1 MSVRVRTGSFMILH
15 PTNTTF
21 QPTRWLYLAW
31 FQFIV
36 RYRMTALGPAWLLV
50 GPILFISTLGLLFAR
65 VGNVDTAHFIP
76 HLTVGL
82 IVWTLVGN
90 FVTGSTTV
98 FQRHRPQIMQG
109 GMGLTDIVM
118 VEVAS
123 TVIQFLHQ
131 VPIIAG
137 VFLLLGVGVGP
148 GAFLALPGL
157 ALLVLNGVW
166 LTIVFGIIG
175 ARYRDLAEVVQAIMR
190 IAFLATPIIWL
201 PGDAGHGVISA
212 FITFNPFYHFLEIVR
227 APLLGSPIAP
237 LSWAVALSITGV
249 GFALAHFFYR
259 RYGRLVPL
267 WV

>member
-1 MSVRVRTGSFMILH
+1 MQSTNLIGMNVRYD
-15 PTNTTF
+15 
-21 QPTRWLYLAW
+21 RWLYIAW

-50 GPILFISTLGLLFAR
+50 GPILFVSTLGLLFAH
-65 VGNVDTAHFIP
+65 VGNVDVARFIP

-82 IVWTLVGN
+82 IVWTLIGS
-90 FVTGSTTV
+90 FVTASTTV

-109 GMGLTDIVM
+109 GMRLTDIVM

-137 VFLLLGVGVGP
+137 VFLLLGVAVGP
-148 GAFLALPGL
+148 QALLSLPGL

-190 IAFLATPIIWL
+190 IAFLATPIIWV
-201 PGDAGHGVISA
+201 PGDAGHGVVSA
-212 FITFNPFYHFLEIVR
+212 FITFNPFFHFLEIVR

-237 LSWAVALSITGV
+237 LSWAIALSITGV
-249 GFALAHFFYR
+249 GFALAHVFYR